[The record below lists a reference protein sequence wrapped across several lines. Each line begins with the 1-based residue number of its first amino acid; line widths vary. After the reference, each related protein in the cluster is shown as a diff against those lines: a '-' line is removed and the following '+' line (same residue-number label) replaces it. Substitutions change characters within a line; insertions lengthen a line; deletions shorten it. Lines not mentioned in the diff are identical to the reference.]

1 MSESIVNYGG
11 YEIAVDATTNHYGAW
26 VASVSLKNG
35 EGFMADIRPM
45 TVQPEWRTEDEAV
58 RDAIEW
64 ARHYIDREFDARPD
78 TSSVVQRAH
87 AQTWFQQAQ
96 EKASGADIS
105 E

>member
-1 MSESIVNYGG
+1 MSENILNYGG
-11 YEIAVDATTNHYGAW
+11 YEIAVDAKTNQYGAW

-35 EGFMADIRPM
+35 DGSVVGTRPM

-64 ARHYIDREFDARPD
+64 GCHYVDRELDARPD
-78 TSSVVQRAH
+78 TSSVAQRAQ

-96 EKASGADIS
+96 EKASGAHIS